1 MVEIRQVYHVG
12 LWVANNIFC
21 FQVSASDPDSS
32 QNGNN
37 KVTYSILEGAVGM
50 FEINNSSG
58 WITTTKSL
66 NASMRQN
73 YHLIVQA
80 ADSKFGHDSESVHLD
95 YEIVD

>member
-1 MVEIRQVYHVG
+1 
-12 LWVANNIFC
+12 
-21 FQVSASDPDSS
+21 
-32 QNGNN
+32 
-37 KVTYSILEGAVGM
+37 M

-80 ADSKFGHDSESVHLD
+80 ADSKFGHDSKSVHLD